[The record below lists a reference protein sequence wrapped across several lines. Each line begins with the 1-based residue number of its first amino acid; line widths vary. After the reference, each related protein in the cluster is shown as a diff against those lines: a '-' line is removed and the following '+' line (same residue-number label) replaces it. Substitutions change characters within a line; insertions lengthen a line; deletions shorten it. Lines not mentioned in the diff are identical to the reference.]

1 MNIIISILLFSLASN
16 IDNLIIFTSINV
28 NNNKLKFYH
37 FVIISLVSSIIT
49 CLTMK
54 YAHYITL
61 LISIQIT
68 NLIGASLLIILGLI
82 LISSYLIKRPSS
94 KNFLANT
101 ITPKFIFALSF
112 GLSINN
118 IPTAISASLTGL
130 PILTSSITIF
140 INSMLF
146 LYLGIYLKT
155 KAFQNILSKYANLIT
170 GIMLIILGIFQI
182 VF

>member
-49 CLTMK
+49 GLTMK

-82 LISSYLIKRPSS
+82 LISSYLIKRPLQ
-94 KNFLANT
+94 KFLANT